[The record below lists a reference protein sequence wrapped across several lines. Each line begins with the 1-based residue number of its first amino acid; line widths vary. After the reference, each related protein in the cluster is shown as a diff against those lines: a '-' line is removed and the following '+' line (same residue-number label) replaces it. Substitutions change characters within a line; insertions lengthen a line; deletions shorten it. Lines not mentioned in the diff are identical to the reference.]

1 MKDKNELIAN
11 LNTEKAII
19 ESEKVALQNEME
31 QLRIKLILV
40 KNVGIINKQKSD
52 KEAERQQEISDL

>member
-40 KNVGIINKQKSD
+40 KNVGIINK
-52 KEAERQQEISDL
+52 